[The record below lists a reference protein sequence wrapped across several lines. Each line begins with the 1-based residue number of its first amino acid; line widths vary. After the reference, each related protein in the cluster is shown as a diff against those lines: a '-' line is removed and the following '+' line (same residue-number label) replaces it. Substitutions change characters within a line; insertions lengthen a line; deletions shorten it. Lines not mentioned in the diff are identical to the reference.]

1 MCVRP
6 PLAAA
11 SAGGKLKS
19 SLVRDASGG
28 DPACRM
34 TAKQPGDESAVNSSG
49 TRGRHGGPGAAV
61 AGTIL
66 VAGLDKGAY
75 AAAMIVLAVIAFG
88 GLGATLLLP
97 RQPVP
102 PPGDVRPSG

>member
-1 MCVRP
+1 
-6 PLAAA
+6 
-11 SAGGKLKS
+11 
-19 SLVRDASGG
+19 
-28 DPACRM
+28 
-34 TAKQPGDESAVNSSG
+34 
-49 TRGRHGGPGAAV
+49 
-61 AGTIL
+61 

-102 PPGDVRPSG
+102 PPGGLRPSA